1 MVFSSTVFL
10 FLFLPLTLGV
20 YFIAPKKLRNFILL
34 FASLFFYAWG
44 EAFYVFIMLFSILA
58 NYIFGIWVDRVRE
71 ERYVKLVIAFSV
83 FVNIAL
89 ISMFKYANFI
99 VDNINALIGVVNIPP
114 IDLAPVHL
122 PLGISF
128 FTFQA
133 ISYVID
139 VYRKD
144 AEAHKDPIK
153 IALYISC
160 FPQLIAGPIVRYRDV
175 AREIVNRVITLDL
188 FSYGVK
194 RFVIG
199 LGKKLIIANTL
210 AVPAD
215 KIFAIPAEDITS
227 PVACIGII
235 CYALQLYFDFSG
247 YSDMAI
253 GLGRMLG
260 FHFLENFNYPY
271 ISQSIR
277 EFWTRWHISLST
289 WFRDYIFIPM
299 GGSKKGPVR
308 VYFNLFTIFFL
319 CGLWHGASWNFVVF
333 GMMHGFLMIGER
345 LGFEEWIK
353 KFFKPFAHLYFLV
366 TFLLSL
372 VIFRCET
379 IPHAFGFY
387 KAIFGFS
394 GSAGVK
400 YHISMFFNV
409 EVTLAF
415 IFAVIASLPVM
426 PTLKS
431 WKDKLLSS
439 INEKTTPKF
448 NGAYSLLEVVTLIF
462 ILFLSTLQL
471 SAGTYNPFI
480 YFRF

>member
-1 MVFSSTVFL
+1 MVFSSTIFL
-10 FLFLPLTLGV
+10 FLFLPFTLAL
-20 YFIAPKKLRNFILL
+20 YFIVPQRFRNLL
-34 FASLFFYAWG
+34 LLTASLFFYAWG
-44 EAFYVFIMLFSILA
+44 EAVYVLIMLFSIFA
-58 NYIFGIWVDRVRE
+58 NYIFGMWVDRVRE
-71 ERYVKLVIAFSV
+71 QRSVKWIIAFSV
-83 FVNIAL
+83 FLNVGL

-99 VDNINALIGVVNIPP
+99 VNNINELLSLINIPQ
-114 IDLAPVHL
+114 IELSPVHL

-175 AREIVNRVITLDL
+175 AKEIVNRVITLDL
-188 FSYGVK
+188 FAYGVK
-194 RFVIG
+194 RFIIG

-210 AVPAD
+210 AVPTD
-215 KIFAIPAEDITS
+215 KIFSISPDELTS
-227 PVACIGII
+227 PIACIGLVLF
-235 CYALQLYFDFSG
+235 ALQIYFDFSG

-271 ISQSIR
+271 ISRSIS

-289 WFRDYIFIPM
+289 WFRDYIFISM
-299 GGSKKGPVR
+299 GGSRTGSVR

-319 CGLWHGASWNFVVF
+319 CGLWHGASWNFVIF
-333 GMMHGFLMIGER
+333 GMTHGFFMVSER
-345 LGFEEWIK
+345 LGFEKWLK
-353 KFFKPFAHLYFLV
+353 KFPRPFAHIYFLV
-366 TFLLSL
+366 ALLLSL
-372 VIFRCET
+372 VMFRSET
-379 IPHAFGFY
+379 IPYIIGYY

-394 GSAGVK
+394 SSTGLK
-400 YHISMFFNV
+400 YNLGMFFNV
-409 EVTLAF
+409 EVTITF
-415 IFAVIASLPVM
+415 ILGIIGSVPIIPLI
-426 PTLKS
+426 TRY
-431 WKDKLLSS
+431 KDKLSSQLSDNFS
-439 INEKTTPKF
+439 NKF
-448 NGAYSLLEVVTLIF
+448 NGIFDATEVMALIL
-462 ILFLSTLQL
+462 ILILSTLQL